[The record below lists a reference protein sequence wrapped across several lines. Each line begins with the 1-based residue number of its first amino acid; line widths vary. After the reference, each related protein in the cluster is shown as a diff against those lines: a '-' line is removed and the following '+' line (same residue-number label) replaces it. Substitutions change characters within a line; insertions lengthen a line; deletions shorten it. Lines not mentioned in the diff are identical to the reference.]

1 MSQISHPRQITVAE
15 MSPHVHSFVSGENKV
30 NKLSDWLIQ
39 WIKKSLHSGSIKP
52 FDLLPAKGE
61 LAFHIGVS
69 KGTIQNVFR
78 FVEDCG
84 YVESRQK
91 IGTYIKN
98 PDEQAS
104 EKLTSK
110 RELAAEEIKKYILK
124 NGFKEGDYLIST
136 RKLSEITGMSNT
148 TVRIAIGSLIS
159 ENIIKKENHGFLIN
173 KTDFRINN
181 IKTQTLVE
189 KTSESIKQYI
199 TANISSGS
207 KLPANFELAEMFN
220 VSVKTI
226 HDSLKLLSKEGII
239 QTRRGQYGTVF
250 ANGNELDPLYH
261 YEKIEM
267 KLRHFI
273 SEKCEVGIKLPSIL
287 EFSKMYEVSAKTV
300 KKALDNL
307 AEEGYI
313 TYARGRYG
321 GTFVTDIP
329 PALNEAYKWL
339 ALTPG
344 YLQNSQN

>member
-1 MSQISHPRQITVAE
+1 MSQIFHPRQINVAE
-15 MSPHVHSFVSGENKV
+15 MSPHIHSFASGENKV

-39 WIKKSLHSGSIKP
+39 WIEKSLRSGKIKP
-52 FDLLPAKGE
+52 FDLLPAKGD

-98 PDEQAS
+98 PEEEAS

-110 RELAAEEIKKYILK
+110 RELAAEEIKKYIRK
-124 NGFKEGDYLIST
+124 NNFKAGDYLIST

-148 TVRIAIGSLIS
+148 TIRIAIGSLIS
-159 ENIIKKENHGFLIN
+159 ENVLKKENNGFIIN
-173 KTDFRINN
+173 KTDFKLSS
-181 IKTQTLVE
+181 IKAQTLVE
-189 KTSESIKQYI
+189 KTAESIRHYI
-199 TANISSGS
+199 STNINSGS
-207 KLPANFELAEMFN
+207 KLPANFELAEIFN

-226 HDSLKLLSKEGII
+226 HDSLKLLAKEGII

-250 ANGNELDPLYH
+250 ADGKEAETLYH

-273 SEKCEVGIKLPSIL
+273 SEKCEVGAKLPSIL

-307 AEEGYI
+307 ADEGYI
-313 TYARGRYG
+313 TYSRGRYG

-329 PALNEAYKWL
+329 PAVNEAYKWL

>member
-1 MSQISHPRQITVAE
+1 MSQISHPRQTTAAE
-15 MSPHVHSFVSGENKV
+15 MSPHIHSFASGENKV

-39 WIKKSLHSGSIKP
+39 WIEKSLNAGKIKP
-52 FDLLPAKGE
+52 FDFLPAKGE

-84 YVESRQK
+84 YIESRQK

-98 PDEQAS
+98 PAEEAS

-110 RELAAEEIKKYILK
+110 RELAAEEIKKFILD
-124 NGFKEGDYLIST
+124 NNFKKGDYLIST
-136 RKLSEITGMSNT
+136 RKLSEVTGISNT
-148 TVRIAIGSLIS
+148 TIRIAISSLIS
-159 ENIIKKENHGFLIN
+159 ENILTKENHGFIVN
-173 KTDFRINN
+173 KVSFKVNS
-181 IKTQTLVE
+181 IKVQTLVE
-189 KTSESIKQYI
+189 KTAENIKQYI
-199 TANISSGS
+199 FANITQGS
-207 KLPANFELAEMFN
+207 RLPANTELAEIFK

-226 HDSLKLLSKEGII
+226 HDSLKLLSREGII

-250 ANGNELDPLYH
+250 IAGKEAETLYH

-273 SEKCEVGIKLPSIL
+273 SEHCEVGNKLPSIL
-287 EFSKMYEVSAKTV
+287 DFSKMYEVSAKTV

-313 TYARGRYG
+313 TYTRGRYG

-329 PALNEAYKWL
+329 PAVNEAYKWL
-339 ALTPG
+339 AITPD